1 MSKSNLLKQIEYK
14 KILYVTD
21 LSESGRQGFLHAA
34 AIARYN
40 DSGLTVF
47 HVVDDRDLQSL
58 ASYMGDELWKELV
71 SRSLDEARKIL
82 ISRKRDDVAIKNVEQ
97 FCEECISDQPEK
109 PVLSYEVKV
118 EVGGALEKILEEAHS
133 GVYDLLVVSKHG
145 NRVSVKDAVIGDTT
159 RRIVRRCRI
168 PVLVVPLA
176 AE

>member
-71 SRSLDEARKIL
+71 SRSLDDARKIL

-97 FCEECISDQPEK
+97 
-109 PVLSYEVKV
+109 
-118 EVGGALEKILEEAHS
+118 
-133 GVYDLLVVSKHG
+133 
-145 NRVSVKDAVIGDTT
+145 
-159 RRIVRRCRI
+159 
-168 PVLVVPLA
+168 
-176 AE
+176 